1 MYRHRQVVSIAWQ
14 TIDMK
19 RIDTESVCVS
29 RVDEMAVE
37 FAEAKV
43 YGVDI
48 GTL

>member
-1 MYRHRQVVSIAWQ
+1 MYRHRQVVSIACQ
-14 TIDMK
+14 TIEMD
-19 RIDTESVCVS
+19 RIVTDSVCVS

-48 GTL
+48 GTP